1 MKYTEGPMFP
11 AVYFKEEDGLILFG
25 LRSAAVGLQTQH
37 LNNSR
42 QGFQKKISRDNAR
55 KRVKESSAEK

>member
-1 MKYTEGPMFP
+1 MKYTEGPMVP

-42 QGFQKKISRDNAR
+42 LGFQKKLSRDIAR
-55 KRVKESSAEK
+55 KKGSESSTE

>member
-1 MKYTEGPMFP
+1 MVP

-42 QGFQKKISRDNAR
+42 LGFQKKLSRDIAR
-55 KRVKESSAEK
+55 KKGSESSTE